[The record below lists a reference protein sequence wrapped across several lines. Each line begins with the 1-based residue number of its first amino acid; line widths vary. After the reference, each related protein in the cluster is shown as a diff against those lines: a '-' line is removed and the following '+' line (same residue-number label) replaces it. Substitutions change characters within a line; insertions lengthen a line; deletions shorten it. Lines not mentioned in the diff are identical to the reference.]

1 MAHHCQVEMHRNKQ
15 QSVFKWLLSSFSL
28 KYMFSLLGTL
38 FRQPHFIWNNS
49 PKQQFT
55 ITEVHGKEMQWHQ
68 KLYFSP
74 CQKTLLHF
82 SCARYSF
89 PPPAIRGE
97 IITVSVLI
105 VYQTMQTIRLSFL
118 LLFSFAMLLWFLKQL
133 CKALLLILW
142 ITLVTHRFV
151 THI

>member
-1 MAHHCQVEMHRNKQ
+1 MAHQHQAEMHRNKQ
-15 QSVFKWLLSSFSL
+15 LSVFKWLLSSFPL
-28 KYMFSLLGTL
+28 KYMFPLLGAL
-38 FRQPHFIWNNS
+38 FRQSPFIWNNS
-49 PKQQFT
+49 PTQRFT
-55 ITEVHGKEMQWHQ
+55 FADTRGKDMQWHQ
-68 KLYFSP
+68 KLYFLP

-89 PPPAIRGE
+89 PPPAIHGE
-97 IITVSVLI
+97 IISVSVLI
-105 VYQTMQTIRLSFL
+105 VYQTIQTIRLSFL

-142 ITLVTHRFV
+142 ITLVTQRFV